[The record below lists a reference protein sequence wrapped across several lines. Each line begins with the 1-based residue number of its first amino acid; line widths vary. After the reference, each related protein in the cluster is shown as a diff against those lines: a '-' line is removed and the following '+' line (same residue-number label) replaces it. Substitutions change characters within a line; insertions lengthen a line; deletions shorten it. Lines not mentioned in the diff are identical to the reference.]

1 MSDPDAVDPS
11 VQLDRLLEDDPA
23 DLYENA
29 PMGYLSTLP
38 DGRIVKV
45 NRTFCAWTGRSPE
58 DLIGSRFQDL
68 LSVGGRVFHE
78 THLMPL
84 LRMQGAVREI
94 AIDVQRLDG
103 SLLPCL
109 LNAVEL
115 RGADGAPQL
124 VRATLFEATA
134 RRRYERELLAAQRQA
149 EESEAR
155 SRTVQRVVFDLAA
168 ATTEEDVASVIVQ
181 RSRAGMKAR
190 GAALVLVQGKADD
203 PELPALRPVHAEG
216 LSRELLRR
224 LREAAGSRLAL
235 ELAQG
240 VRSIVLEER
249 LRRDQPE
256 LAAAMATTGLTE
268 LVIVPV
274 SADSKRL
281 GVLVLALGD
290 AAPGQLIS
298 LVEPGERRA
307 IPASEIDLLYTL
319 GRQAGQA
326 LERVRLHQETVR
338 QAERAAFLLEAARLV
353 ADAVDVQDMVTRL
366 AELAVARLADI
377 CVIDLVTEKGTTR
390 EAARHRDPARQ
401 EVLDRAR
408 SAQQLTVQAGGH
420 PGLRALR
427 EGRTQWTRDVDD
439 SRLAAMTLE
448 GAQRESVRAL
458 ELAAVVSVPLAI
470 EGRRLGVITLAADRH
485 RAPFT
490 AADVEVAEQLALQVA
505 QVVDKAQRFELESQT
520 SHTLQE
526 SLLPT
531 DPPPV
536 PGLRTAV
543 RYVAATQG
551 VSVGGDFYDVVAL
564 PGGLLGL
571 AVGDVVGHD
580 ITAAATMGQL
590 RSVYRAYLAGQPS
603 PSALIERLQGSWS
616 LLGVQRMATALFGTL
631 DPVSG
636 ELRVASA
643 GHLPPLLCSNGTA
656 SFLPV
661 RPTRMLGAPPADEPA
676 EEWAGELR
684 AGSTLVLYTDGLV
697 ESRSADIDEG
707 LDRLLEVAARACSA
721 DPDALCDRLLAEMA
735 GEHRPDDIA
744 LLALTRV

>member
-1 MSDPDAVDPS
+1 MSDPGGGEPAA
-11 VQLDRLLEDDPA
+11 QLDRLLEDDPA

-38 DGRIVKV
+38 DGRIVKA
-45 NRTFCAWTGRSPE
+45 NRTFCAWTGRRPE
-58 DLIGSRFQDL
+58 DLMGTRFQDL
-68 LSVGGRVFHE
+68 LSVGGKVFHE
-78 THLMPL
+78 THLVPL

-115 RGADGAPQL
+115 RGPDGAPQL

-134 RRRYERELLAAQRQA
+134 RRRYERELLAAQRLA

-155 SRTVQRVVFDLAA
+155 SRTVQKVVFDLAA
-168 ATTEEDVASVIVQ
+168 ATTEEDVASVIVA
-181 RSRAGMKAR
+181 RSRAAMKAR
-190 GAALVLVQGKADD
+190 GAALVLVQGEAGD
-203 PELPALRPVHAEG
+203 PELPALRPVHSEG

-235 ELAQG
+235 EMAQG
-240 VRSIVLEER
+240 VRSIVLDPR
-249 LRRDQPE
+249 LRRDQSE
-256 LAAAMATTGLTE
+256 LAAAMVASGLTE

-298 LVEPGERRA
+298 LVEPGEVRVMA
-307 IPASEIDLLYTL
+307 PSEIDLLYTL

-326 LERVRLHQETVR
+326 LERVRLHLETAR
-338 QAERAAFLLEAARLV
+338 QAERASFLLDAARLM
-353 ADAVDVQDMVTRL
+353 ADAGGVEDMVAGL
-366 AELAVARLADI
+366 AELAVTRLADI
-377 CVIDLVTEKGTTR
+377 CVIDLVTEQGTTR

-401 EVLDRAR
+401 ELLDRLR
-408 SAQQLTVQAGGH
+408 AQQLPAQTGHH

-427 EGRTQWTRDVDD
+427 EGRTQWVRDVDEQD
-439 SRLAAMTLE
+439 VVSMTLD
-448 GAQRESVRAL
+448 GLQRETVREL
-458 ELAAVVSVPLAI
+458 ELAAVVSVPLSI
-470 EGRRLGVITLAADRH
+470 DGRRLGVLTFAADRH
-485 RAPFT
+485 RRPFT
-490 AADVEVAEQLALQVA
+490 AADVEVAEQLALQVS
-505 QVVDKAQRFELESQT
+505 QVVDKAQRFELESRT

-531 DPPPV
+531 DPPPI

-590 RSVYRAYLAGQPS
+590 RAVCRTHLADRPS

-616 LLGVQRMATALFGTL
+616 LLGVQRMATALFGIL
-631 DPVSG
+631 DPGSG
-636 ELRVASA
+636 EVRVASA
-643 GHLPPLLCSNGTA
+643 GHLPPLLCTGGTA

-661 RPTRMLGAPPADEPA
+661 RPTRMLGAPPAAEPA
-676 EEWAGELR
+676 EEWAGVLE

-697 ESRSADIDEG
+697 ESRDADIDAG
-707 LDRLLEVAARACSA
+707 LARLLEVAARACSA

-744 LLALTRV
+744 LLALTRI

>member
-1 MSDPDAVDPS
+1 MGGTGAAEPS
-11 VQLDRLLEDDPA
+11 GQLDRLLEEDPA

-45 NRTFCAWTGRSPE
+45 NRTFCAWTGRLPE
-58 DLIGSRFQDL
+58 DLLGTRFQEL

-78 THLMPL
+78 THLVPL

-115 RGADGAPQL
+115 RGPDGEPQL
-124 VRATLFEATA
+124 VRATLFEATG
-134 RRRYERELLAAQRQA
+134 RRRYERELLAAQRLA

-155 SRTVQRVVFDLAA
+155 SRTVQKVVFDLAA
-168 ATTEEDVASVIVQ
+168 ATSEGDVASVIVQ
-181 RSRAGMKAR
+181 RSRAAMRAR
-190 GAALVLVQGKADD
+190 GAALVLVQGEAGD
-203 PELPALRPVHAEG
+203 PQPPALRPAHSEG

-240 VRSIVLEER
+240 VRSIVLDER
-249 LRRDQPE
+249 LRGDQPE
-256 LAAAMATTGLTE
+256 LATAMAETGLTE

-281 GVLVLALGD
+281 GVLVIALGD

-298 LVEPGERRA
+298 LVEPGERRE

-326 LERVRLHQETVR
+326 LERVRLHDETVR
-338 QAERAAFLLEAARLV
+338 QAERAAFLLDAARLM
-353 ADAVDVQDMVTRL
+353 ADAADVEDMVARL
-366 AELAVARLADI
+366 AELTVARLADV
-377 CVIDLVTEKGTTR
+377 CVIDLVAEHGTAR
-390 EAARHRDPARQ
+390 AAVRHRDPARQ
-401 EVLDRAR
+401 ALLDRLREQHLPAQAAR
-408 SAQQLTVQAGGH
+408 H

-427 EGRTQWTRDVDD
+427 EGRTQWVRDVAEADV
-439 SRLAAMTLE
+439 RTMTLD
-448 GAQRESVRAL
+448 GAQRETVREL
-458 ELAAVVSVPLAI
+458 ELVGVISVPI
-470 EGRRLGVITLAADRH
+470 GIDGRRLGVLTVAADRH
-485 RAPFT
+485 RPPFT
-490 AADVEVAEQLALQVA
+490 AADVEVAEQLALQLS
-505 QVVDKAQRFELESQT
+505 QVVDKAQRYELESQT

-526 SLLPT
+526 SLLPPA
-531 DPPPV
+531 PPAV

-551 VSVGGDFYDVVAL
+551 VSVGGDFYDVVEL

-590 RSVYRAYLAGQPS
+590 RAVCRTHLADRPS
-603 PSALIERLQGSWS
+603 PSALIERLQASWS

-643 GHLPPLLCSNGTA
+643 GHLPPLLCTAGTA

-661 RPTRMLGAPPADEPA
+661 RPTRMLGAPRAATPAL
-676 EEWAGELR
+676 EWAGVLP

-697 ESRSADIDEG
+697 ESRDADVDVG
-707 LDRLLEVAARACSA
+707 MDRLLDVAGRACSA
-721 DPDALCDRLLAEMA
+721 DPDALCDRLLEEMV

>member
-1 MSDPDAVDPS
+1 MAGPGASEPS
-11 VQLDRLLEDDPA
+11 QQLDRLLEEDPA

-29 PMGYLSTLP
+29 PMGYLSMLP

-45 NRTFCAWTGRSPE
+45 NRTFCAWTGRLPD
-58 DLIGSRFQDL
+58 DLKGSRFQDL

-78 THLMPL
+78 THLVPL

-115 RGADGAPQL
+115 RGPDGAPQL

-134 RRRYERELLAAQRQA
+134 RRRYERELLAAQRLA

-155 SRTVQRVVFDLAA
+155 SRTVQKVVFDLAA
-168 ATTEEDVASVIVQ
+168 ATSEEDVAAVIVQ
-181 RSRAGMKAR
+181 RSRAALKAR
-190 GAALVLVQGKADD
+190 GAALVLVQGEAGD
-203 PELPALRPVHAEG
+203 PDLPVLRPVHWEG

-240 VRSIVLEER
+240 VRSIVLDDR

-256 LAAAMATTGLTE
+256 LAGAMAETGLTE

-274 SADSKRL
+274 AADGKRL

-298 LVEPGERRA
+298 LVEPGERREMA
-307 IPASEIDLLYTL
+307 ATEIDLLYTL

-326 LERVRLHQETVR
+326 LERVRLHAETLR
-338 QAERAAFLLEAARLV
+338 QAERLGFLLDAARLM
-353 ADAVDVQDMVTRL
+353 ADAVDVEEMVTRL
-366 AELAVARLADI
+366 AELTVSRLADV
-377 CVIDLVTEKGTTR
+377 CVIDLVGEQGTPR
-390 EAARHRDPARQ
+390 QVARHRDPALQPLVERLRERQ
-401 EVLDRAR
+401 L
-408 SAQQLTVQAGGH
+408 LGQAAGH
-420 PGLRALR
+420 PALRALR
-427 EGRTQWTRDVDD
+427 EGRTQWTRDSDD
-439 SRLAAMTLE
+439 IDVTAMTLDE
-448 GAQRESVRAL
+448 AQLATVREL
-458 ELAAVVSVPLAI
+458 GLAGVVSVPMSI
-470 EGRRLGVITLAADRH
+470 DGRRLGVISVVADRH
-485 RAPFT
+485 RPPFT
-490 AADVEVAEQLALQVA
+490 AADVEVAEQLALQVS
-505 QVVDKAQRFELESQT
+505 QVVDKAQRFELEQQT

-526 SLLPT
+526 SLLPA
-531 DPPPV
+531 DPPAV

-551 VSVGGDFYDVVAL
+551 VAVGGDFYDVVAL

-590 RSVYRAYLAGQPS
+590 RSVCRALLADRPS
-603 PSALIERLQGSWS
+603 PSELIERLQGSWS

-631 DPVSG
+631 DPGSG
-636 ELRVASA
+636 LLRVASA
-643 GHLPPLLCSNGTA
+643 GHLPPLMCTDGTA

-661 RPTRMLGAPPADEPA
+661 RPTRMFGAPRADEPA
-676 EEWAGELR
+676 EEWAGELPV
-684 AGSTLVLYTDGLV
+684 GSTLVLYTDGLV
-697 ESRSADIDEG
+697 ESRDADIDAG
-707 LDRLLEVAARACSA
+707 LARLLEVAGRACSA